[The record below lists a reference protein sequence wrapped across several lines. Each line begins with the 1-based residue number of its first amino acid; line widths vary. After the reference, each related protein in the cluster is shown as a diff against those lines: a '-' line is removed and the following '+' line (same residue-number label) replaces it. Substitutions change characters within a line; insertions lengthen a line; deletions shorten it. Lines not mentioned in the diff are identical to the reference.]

1 MSNGKET
8 NHLNKNIHKVYS
20 RRQVNYQNDLKQAQN
35 KSRTISTM
43 RLATFLLAL
52 GFLGYGYYGP
62 HQALMFF
69 ALPIFG
75 AFIFLIIQHGHVKQR
90 IDFLE
95 KLVQINKMGQQRLE
109 GEWTSFPE
117 IGSAYINLRH
127 PYSTDLNIFGQG
139 SLFQYLNSTSSF
151 RGEKILVD
159 YLSSPG
165 EFEDIKPRQEAV
177 LDLASRLDF
186 RQHFQAAGMDTFFK
200 LQDPEEVTAWA
211 EKGTFWRSSPGINAV
226 LFLPLFT
233 FALFA
238 LAAVG
243 LLPYWPALIM
253 LALQA
258 GVALLGE
265 RDAQHRFEK
274 TDKAVRRIT
283 RYVDLMQRI
292 EQENFKGS
300 FLRAQK
306 KKLFPGKQPASHHI
320 KSLVRIADRNNL
332 RFSSPLIYFP
342 LNIAIFW
349 DLRTLKKLEEW
360 RRNWGASIG
369 EWFDAVGEIEAL
381 SALAGVCH
389 DHPHWIFPKVKKAPP
404 AFQATNLAHPLIPTK
419 ERVGNDLSLPRP
431 GTIFVITGSN
441 MSGKS
446 TLLRTVG
453 INLVLAYAGSPV
465 CASEMTCSLMQIYSK
480 MQIHD
485 NLEERVSTFYAEL
498 KRMKMIIDAA
508 QKKEPLIFL
517 LDEIFR
523 GTNSRD
529 RIKATRTVTR
539 QLYDLNT
546 VGLIT
551 THDLELGALEK
562 EYPGFIKNYHFTD
575 QIYNGRI
582 HFDYRLKPG
591 ISQTANAVTLMKMIG
606 IQVEE
611 ESDSF

>member
-1 MSNGKET
+1 MN
-8 NHLNKNIHKVYS
+8 NNIRKVYS
-20 RRQVNYQNDLKQAQN
+20 RKRNNYKNDLNRAQN
-35 KSRTISTM
+35 NSRKISTL
-43 RLATFLLAL
+43 RLVTFLLVL

-62 HQALMFF
+62 HGVLMFF
-69 ALPIFG
+69 ALPFLA
-75 AFIFLIIQHGHVKQR
+75 AFVFLIVEHGRVKQH

-95 KLVQINKMGQQRLE
+95 NLVHINEMALQRLD
-109 GEWTSFPE
+109 GKWASFPE
-117 IGSAYINLRH
+117 AGAQYIDPGH
-127 PYSTDLNIFGQG
+127 PYSTDLNLFGRG
-139 SLFQYLNSTSSF
+139 SLFQYVNSTSSF
-151 RGEKILVD
+151 LGEKNLVNH
-159 YLSSPG
+159 LSRPG
-165 EFEDIKPRQEAV
+165 NFEEIKPRQQAV

-200 LQDPEEVTAWA
+200 QQDPKEISVWM
-211 EKGTFWRSSPGINAV
+211 EKGPFWSSRPEINAV
-226 LFLPLFT
+226 LFLPFVT
-233 FALFA
+233 FALFG
-238 LAAVG
+238 LAAG
-243 LLPYWPALIM
+243 GMLPFWPALIM

-258 GVALLGE
+258 GIALLGE
-265 RDAQHRFEK
+265 KEASHRFEK
-274 TDKAVRRIT
+274 TDQAVRRIT

-292 EQENFKGS
+292 EQENFKGL
-300 FLRAQK
+300 FLRIQK
-306 KKLFPGKQPASHHI
+306 KKLFPGEQPASHHI
-320 KSLVRIADRNNL
+320 KTLVSIADRNNL

-342 LNIAIFW
+342 LNIAVFW
-349 DLRTLKKLEEW
+349 DLRTLKKLEAW
-360 RRNWGASIG
+360 RKNWGVSVG
-369 EWFDAVGEIEAL
+369 EWFNAVGEIEAL
-381 SALAGVCH
+381 SSLAGLYH
-389 DHPHWIFPKVKKAPP
+389 DHPHWVFPDVKKAPP
-404 AFQATNLAHPLIPTK
+404 AFQAKNLAHPLIPRE
-419 ERVGNDLSLPRP
+419 ERVGNDVSLPCP
-431 GTIFVITGSN
+431 GTIFIITGSN

-453 INLVLAYAGSPV
+453 INLVLAYTGAPV
-465 CASEMTCSLMQIYSK
+465 CASEMACSLMQIYSK

-575 QIYNGRI
+575 QIYDGRI